1 MDISQVRNPY
11 DYRHPVR
18 DAALFAGRSQEAAD
32 IAYELGQA
40 GVDESSVCVVLHG
53 RRAAGK
59 TSLLHAIERMA
70 TERGL
75 TSARV
80 ELVQGD
86 GDPIWFFRKVY
97 EEVVRAVAAEAARS
111 GTGLSFDVADV
122 LRVMAGGGDAATVA
136 PLQFPEAI
144 ALAEAGRRVP
154 EAALRDDLSFFVR
167 LLGHPIAML
176 VDEAQLI
183 ADDGHVLS
191 ILRFLTT
198 RVDGLVLV
206 LAGTS
211 ELIERIKD
219 VHSQILRQFREIEV
233 KGFVEDVDVRECV
246 LRPLRSAGIYGELI
260 SRDTVSAL
268 NRVTDGNPYAIQLY
282 CHEMFA
288 RVKQGLTQDMA
299 LSPDV
304 LEGIKSRMESGERNI
319 LDRPLIR
326 VVREM
331 DRNGLIAVNILM
343 SSLGNAT
350 ADEVWFAHC
359 MVGEPKIT
367 REEYDA
373 CRADLVA
380 QGILADE
387 DIVRLS
393 EEAELFDEVY
403 CRLWSARTI
412 GFGPHSQAI
421 SHSSVRS
428 TLINRLLGLLHTF
441 EDAPLRVYPT
451 CCHQMRAKDILAS
464 FDALDKLPA
473 EGPDSIKPVDYLHLA
488 VLIADEPRALDV
500 TSVTCTY
507 DSHSVERWLYA
518 PDSADASLADSAAFH
533 AAAARIAALGG
544 SLTAERVRVPL
555 RTWPAEQWFL
565 KSTGRLRADLA
576 DNHRI
581 AAFLA
586 YGAGDRDRARA
597 RFQSSFD
604 LNPVWGTANSL
615 MYLSL
620 AARRKDD
627 ALEWSRKALELAEG
641 GYERGLCLYNA
652 AMAHLMGGDR
662 NKAVEELARS
672 AAELAPVSVQNHL
685 LDFLLLPDVDDAT
698 ALHEETDVNLVEA
711 VERARAALGAVS
723 GGADR
728 SGRGAGGEAEGPAE
742 TAATSETAAEAPATE
757 GGAAAKPEPV
767 VGDERPAV
775 VLSVATEWSSAHGGL
790 STFNRDL
797 CRSLASSGAQVFCVV
812 LDANPADVAD
822 ARQAGVTLVPAPERP
837 GASEDVRLT
846 SRPSLP
852 PGTVPDL
859 VLGHGRITGPAALKL
874 HEDFYPSA
882 RRLHFLHM
890 SPDTIEWYKPGRAND
905 AALRAEER
913 TMIERQ
919 LGRSAHRVV
928 AVGPRL
934 HEEFVAEFKTSDGR
948 PPLRL
953 DPGFDGS
960 RVLDPAT
967 PRTPPE
973 GRPLRVLFLG
983 RVDDARLKGVD
994 LAAAACAQAET
1005 WLHEAGTRRGVRLIV
1020 RGAPVT
1026 DADRARGEIQLQS
1039 ASNRLEVVVRVYT
1052 AEQER
1057 IDDDLDIAS
1066 LVIMPSRQEGFGLVG
1081 LEAITR
1087 GIPVLVSSRSGLADL
1102 LREALGEERAGPF
1115 VVEMSGEDTKDT
1127 QTWAR
1132 AISNRLMSR
1141 PAAFR
1146 EAAELRTELAE
1157 RIRWDQAAAVVLGE
1171 AVPR

>member
-18 DAALFAGRSQEAAD
+18 DAALFAGRSEEAATV
-32 IAYELGQA
+32 AYELDQA
-40 GVDESSVCVVLHG
+40 GVDEPSVCVVLHG

-59 TSLLHAIERMA
+59 TSLLYAIERMA
-70 TERGL
+70 EARGL

-86 GDPIWFFRKVY
+86 GDPLWFFRKMY
-97 EEVVRAVAAEAARS
+97 EEVVRAVAAAAART
-111 GTGLSFDVADV
+111 GTDLSFGVADV
-122 LRVMAGGGDAATVA
+122 LRVMAGAGDAATVA

-154 EAALRDDLSFFVR
+154 EAALRDDLALFVR

-191 ILRFLTT
+191 ILRLLTT

-233 KGFVEDVDVRECV
+233 KGFVEHIDVKECI
-246 LRPLRSAGIYGELI
+246 LRPLLNAGIYGELV
-260 SRDTVSAL
+260 SSGTVSAL

-288 RVKQGLTQDMA
+288 RVKQGLTQDMR
-299 LSPDV
+299 LSPEV
-304 LEGIKSRMESGERNI
+304 LEGIKSRMESGERNV

-326 VVREM
+326 VVRGM
-331 DRNGLIAVNILM
+331 DRNELLAFNVLT
-343 SSLGNAT
+343 SALGNAT

-359 MVGEPKIT
+359 IVGQPQIT
-367 REEYDA
+367 RAEYDA
-373 CRADLVA
+373 CRANLVA

-387 DIVRLS
+387 DTVRLS
-393 EEAELFDEVY
+393 VEAELFDEVY
-403 CRLWSARTI
+403 CRLWSARTL

-421 SHSSVRS
+421 SQSSVRAA
-428 TLINRLLGLLHTF
+428 LINRLLGLLHTF
-441 EDAPLRVYPT
+441 EAAPLRIYPT
-451 CCHQMRAKDILAS
+451 CCYQMRAKDVLAS
-464 FDALDKLPA
+464 FDALEKLPA
-473 EGPDSIKPVDYLHLA
+473 EGPDSIKPIDYLHYA
-488 VLIADEPRALDV
+488 VLTAGEPQALDV
-500 TSVTCTY
+500 TTVTCTY
-507 DSHSVERWLYA
+507 GSHSVERWLFA
-518 PDSADASLADSAAFH
+518 PDSADASLADTAAFR
-533 AAAARIAALGG
+533 AAVARIAELGG
-544 SLTAERVRVPL
+544 ILTAERVRVPL

-565 KSTGRLRADLA
+565 KSTGRLRTDLA

-581 AAFLA
+581 AAFEA
-586 YGAGDRDRARA
+586 YGAGDFDRARA
-597 RFQSSFD
+597 RFQSSFVLD
-604 LNPVWGTANSL
+604 PIWITANSL

-620 AARRKDD
+620 TARQKED

-652 AMAHLMGGDR
+652 AMAHIIGGDR
-662 NKAVEELARS
+662 SKAADELASS
-672 AAELAPVSVQNHL
+672 AAELAPISVQNHL
-685 LDFLLLPDVDDAT
+685 LDFLLLPDVDGGT
-698 ALHEETDVNLVEA
+698 SLHEETDVNLVEA
-711 VERARAALGAVS
+711 VERARAALGSLPGV
-723 GGADR
+723 ADGP
-728 SGRGAGGEAEGPAE
+728 GRGTGSEAEGPTATAE
-742 TAATSETAAEAPATE
+742 TEAGVPATD
-757 GGAAAKPEPV
+757 GGAAVEPV
-767 VGDERPAV
+767 TGGERPSV

-812 LDANPADVAD
+812 LDASPTDVTDARKADV
-822 ARQAGVTLVPAPERP
+822 TLIPAPERP
-837 GASEDVRLT
+837 GASDDVRLT

-859 VLGHGRITGPAALKL
+859 ILGHGRITGPAALKL

-928 AVGPRL
+928 TIGPRL
-934 HEEFVAEFKTSDGR
+934 HAEFVAEFKTSDGR

-953 DPGFDGS
+953 DPGFDGPG
-960 RVLDPAT
+960 VLDSAT
-967 PRTPPE
+967 PRVPPE
-973 GRPLRVLFLG
+973 GSPFRVLFLG

-994 LAAAACAQAET
+994 LAAAACAQAES
-1005 WLHEAGTRRGVRLIV
+1005 WLHEAGTRRGVRLLV

-1026 DADRARGEIQLQS
+1026 DADRAREDIQLQS

-1057 IDDDLDIAS
+1057 MDDDLDIAS

-1102 LREALGEERAGPF
+1102 LRESLGDERAAPF
-1115 VVEMSGEDTKDT
+1115 VVEMSGDDARDT
-1127 QTWAR
+1127 QAWAR
-1132 AISNRLMSR
+1132 AVSGRLMSR

-1146 EAAELRTELAE
+1146 EAAELRTELAG
-1157 RIRWDQAAAVVLGE
+1157 RIRWDQAAAVILGE
-1171 AVPR
+1171 AAHR